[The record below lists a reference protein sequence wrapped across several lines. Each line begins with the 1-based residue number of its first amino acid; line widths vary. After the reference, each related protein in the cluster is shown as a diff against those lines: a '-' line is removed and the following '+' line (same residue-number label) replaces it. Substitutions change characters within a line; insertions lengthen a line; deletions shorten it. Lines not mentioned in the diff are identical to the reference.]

1 MNKDQKVSFRN
12 TCDLDVSY
20 LTLALSL
27 GMFSQTRQEHDSHPL
42 AKLKCYH
49 FKEANGE
56 SCHFKRAQTRL
67 LSLTLPGRR

>member
-49 FKEANGE
+49 FKEAN
-56 SCHFKRAQTRL
+56 
-67 LSLTLPGRR
+67 